1 MYVIRAVVMAG
12 CLGVAASASAQQVFF
27 RANFSPSAAPL
38 HGFSSIRD
46 TYLNSAWSLTSLP
59 GAGPNGTDAVDI
71 NLRGVGSPTENY
83 VGWYRPLGAEVPQG
97 ATRYIRMKI
106 KLVGPISYQSVGS
119 SGSWSTKMV
128 ILGDGGE
135 SQHRVMWNLRSGP
148 STSQPIFVI
157 EKNIDGG
164 STRISTNPLPVNQ
177 WIAAQ
182 LRIRSSSTTSSGNG
196 QFALYMGNDNANES
210 TPTMQSGNFSINTAD
225 WDQLL
230 GLGYYCDYMRS
241 AGHVQYQFAAFEV
254 GDRFDPLWHIGSSS
268 GDPASPTAP
277 TNVRIVSS
285 AAIYG
290 VPTLL
295 ALSLLLRPRRKDDS
309 ARD

>member
-1 MYVIRAVVMAG
+1 MQVIRAVVVAG
-12 CLGVAASASAQQVFF
+12 CLGVAATASAQSTMF
-27 RANFSPSAAPL
+27 RADFSPGAAPL
-38 HGFSSIRD
+38 HGFSTIRNA
-46 TYLNSAWSLTSLP
+46 YLNTAWTLTSLP

-83 VGWYRPLGAEVPQG
+83 VGWYRPLGTEIPQG

-106 KLVGPISYQSVGS
+106 RLVGPISYQSVGS

-128 ILGDGGE
+128 ILGDGGV

-164 STRISTNPLPVNQ
+164 ATRISTNPLPVNQ
-177 WIAAQ
+177 WISAQ

-196 QFALYMGNDNANES
+196 QFALYLGADNASES
-210 TPTMQSGNFSINTAD
+210 TPTYQSGNFSISTAD
-225 WDQLL
+225 WDQIL

-241 AGHVQYQFAAFEV
+241 SGHVQYQFAAFEI
-254 GDRFDPLWHIGSSS
+254 GDRFDPAWNTGSSGGS
-268 GDPASPTAP
+268 GSAAP
-277 TNVRIVSS
+277 PIPPSNVRIMS

-290 VPTLL
+290 VPTLM
-295 ALSLLLRPRRKDDS
+295 ALSLLLRRRRGD
-309 ARD
+309 ARP